1 MNSHNGGIHH
11 DQIEEL
17 LGVYALDALDPEEK
31 VLVEKHLQEC
41 PRCSAEVAQHLEVAG
56 FLANSGTEAPP
67 RIWDRISE
75 KIESDEAPDWA
86 QLAARL
92 PKPQPENLTATVS
105 GEPKGLHLGSSLSEK
120 SEVIPIGRSRHSRL
134 VMRTLSLVAA
144 AAAVLAVFL
153 GIQVN
158 HLNSQVSQL
167 QALAKKPLYSQAV
180 QAALEEPTTRRIP
193 LTPGGIPTGGSKV
206 TIALTSSGQDF
217 VISQNLTGLP
227 STKTYQLWGE
237 VNGKFVSLGLLGSKP
252 TVIPFVISP
261 NAPVQM
267 FAITAEPSGGVVQPT
282 SSPVVQ
288 ASVNL

>member
-31 VLVEKHLQEC
+31 VLVERHLEEC

-67 RIWDRISE
+67 QIWDRISE
-75 KIESDEAPDWA
+75 KIGSGEAPDWGK
-86 QLAARL
+86 LAARL
-92 PKPQPENLTATVS
+92 PKPQVENLSTPVVDQPESSQS
-105 GEPKGLHLGSSLSEK
+105 GNSAAEESK
-120 SEVIPIGRSRHSRL
+120 VIPIERSRRSRL
-134 VMRTLSLVAA
+134 VMRSLSIVAG

-167 QALAKKPLYSQAV
+167 QALSKKPLYNQAV

-193 LTPGGIPTGGSKV
+193 LTPGGTPAGGSEV
-206 TIALTSSGQDF
+206 TIALTSSGRDF
-217 VISQNLTGLP
+217 VISQNLSGLP

-237 VNGKFVSLGLLGSKP
+237 VHGKFVSLGLLGSKP

-267 FAITAEPSGGVVQPT
+267 FAITAEPTGGVVQPT

-288 ASVNL
+288 GTVNL